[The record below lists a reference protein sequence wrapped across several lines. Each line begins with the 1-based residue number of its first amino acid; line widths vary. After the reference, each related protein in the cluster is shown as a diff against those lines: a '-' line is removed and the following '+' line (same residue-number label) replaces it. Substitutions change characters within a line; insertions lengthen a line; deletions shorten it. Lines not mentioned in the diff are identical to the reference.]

1 MKKLIT
7 TITFFVAF
15 LSFSFVSSAQTP
27 ADSANVTFQV
37 DMNGVSSSF
46 TTPEVNGSF
55 NNWCGNCWAMSDND
69 SDNVWQVTGKVL
81 KNTAHEF
88 KFAADNWT
96 IQENL
101 FAGDPC
107 VVSNFGYNNRALN
120 VSSDTTL
127 GVVCWESCDPCG
139 SGPSAYNVTFQVDMN
154 GVSGF
159 STPEVNGTFN
169 NWCGSCWAMTDAD
182 GDNIWEFTGNKL
194 LAPGTYDFKYS
205 VDNWSIQENLGYYT
219 RV

>member
-69 SDNVWQVTGKVL
+69 SDNIWQVTGKVL
-81 KNTAHEF
+81 KNTAY
-88 KFAADNWT
+88 
-96 IQENL
+96 IMLL
-101 FAGDPC
+101 FC
-107 VVSNFGYNNRALN
+107 YQIKLNIFSYNKIKKNVYNNN
-120 VSSDTTL
+120 
-127 GVVCWESCDPCG
+127 
-139 SGPSAYNVTFQVDMN
+139 
-154 GVSGF
+154 
-159 STPEVNGTFN
+159 
-169 NWCGSCWAMTDAD
+169 
-182 GDNIWEFTGNKL
+182 
-194 LAPGTYDFKYS
+194 
-205 VDNWSIQENLGYYT
+205 
-219 RV
+219 